1 MAEAVRRNRKELFNY
16 NFRTMTTIGNYEE
29 WAVRVSRLL
38 ELVAMD
44 NDAIKMHQEGDSP
57 ALIIEQYQRLRNEH
71 LNELRELLK
80 DSGMTIQ
87 LINMSNAA

>member
-1 MAEAVRRNRKELFNY
+1 
-16 NFRTMTTIGNYEE
+16 MTTIGNYEE

-44 NDAIKMHQEGDSP
+44 NDAIKMHQEGKSP

-71 LNELRELLK
+71 LDELRELLK

>member
-1 MAEAVRRNRKELFNY
+1 MNS
-16 NFRTMTTIGNYEE
+16 IGNYEE

-44 NDAIKMHQEGDSP
+44 NDAIKMHKEGESP
-57 ALIIEQYQRLRNEH
+57 ASIIEQYERLRDEH

-87 LINMSNAA
+87 LLNMSNAA

>member
-1 MAEAVRRNRKELFNY
+1 MA
-16 NFRTMTTIGNYEE
+16 TISNYEE

-38 ELVAMD
+38 ELIAMD
-44 NDAIKMHQEGDSP
+44 NDALKMHQDGKSP
-57 ALIIEQYQRLRNEH
+57 ASIIEQYLRLRDEH

-87 LINMSNAA
+87 LLNIGNAA